1 MNHKSLCIAE
11 WQSFGVE
18 DIYNIL
24 KEDRRKQSSEV
35 LGQNTQA
42 NTNLQNQAQ
51 KIFEELVEFAHI
63 EGNHIYLKF
72 AGKKLKAQR
81 YVGLIQTKSG
91 FCLEI
96 LPKTFHTAKE
106 SEGFVSKDIEDKQNS
121 IKSAKTLLL
130 KMLQSLKDSPF
141 KQSHFAHLKL
151 AKMPLLEIFI
161 LMFLEELEKL
171 VKKGLKSDYIVR
183 EENRNFLKG
192 KLLFN
197 ENLKLNFAHKEKFFT
212 NNDEFSANISPNR
225 LIKATLELLSKQR
238 LSATISTKLTQMR
251 FIFAD
256 ISPSQHIAKD
266 FSQCRKS
273 RYLKGYYPLLQW
285 CEIFLKRKT
294 FTSYQGNSQA
304 FALLFD
310 MNKLFESFV
319 VSEMKK
325 WLCGM
330 KLSYENEAFMEQIFG
345 ENRDSY
351 LKTQEKSKY
360 LATMGE
366 DNKNRFQLNPDIVGY
381 KKQQIQAKQPLF
393 IADTKWKILSKEQQ
407 NYGISQSDL
416 YQIFAYLA
424 KYQCKRG
431 FLIYP
436 KVEYCK
442 DTLKNLELT
451 FKPKILNKDNKE
463 ANKTKLTLCFFN
475 CSLL

>member
-1 MNHKSLCIAE
+1 MNHKTLCIAE

-18 DIYNIL
+18 EI
-24 KEDRRKQSSEV
+24 QQV

-42 NTNLQNQAQ
+42 NANPQNQAQ

-72 AGKKLKAQR
+72 AGKKLKAQH

-96 LPKTFHTAKE
+96 LPKTFRTAKE

-161 LMFLEELEKL
+161 LMFLDELEKL

-183 EENRNFLKG
+183 EENRKFLKG
-192 KLLFN
+192 KLLFD

-212 NNDEFSANISPNR
+212 SSDEFSANIAPNR
-225 LIKATLELLSKQR
+225 IIKSTLGFLSTQN
-238 LSATISTKLTQMR
+238 LSAKTSTKLTQAR
-251 FIFAD
+251 FIFTD

-273 RYLKGYYPLLQW
+273 RHLKGYYPLLQW
-285 CEIFLKRKT
+285 CEIFLRCKT

-319 VSEMKK
+319 ASEMKK

-345 ENRDSY
+345 ENKKDSY

-366 DNKNRFQLNPDIVGY
+366 DKKNEFQLNPDIVGY
-381 KKQQIQAKQPLF
+381 QKQQIQAKQALF
-393 IADTKWKILSKEQQ
+393 IADTKWKILSQEKQ
-407 NYGISQSDL
+407 NYGISQNDM

-436 KVEYCK
+436 KIKDCK
-442 DTLKNLELT
+442 DTLKNLKLT
-451 FKPKILNKDNKE
+451 FKPEILNKDNKE
-463 ANKTKLTLCFFN
+463 ANKATLTLCFFN
-475 CSLL
+475 V

>member
-1 MNHKSLCIAE
+1 MNHKTLCIAE

-18 DIYNIL
+18 EI
-24 KEDRRKQSSEV
+24 QQV
-35 LGQNTQA
+35 LGQKDNQI
-42 NTNLQNQAQ
+42 NEKLENQAR
-51 KIFEELVEFAHI
+51 KIFEELVEFAHT

-72 AGKKLKAQR
+72 AGKKLKAQN

-91 FCLEI
+91 FYLEI
-96 LPKTFHTAKE
+96 LPKTFRTAKE
-106 SEGFVSKDIEDKQNS
+106 SEGFVSKDIDNKQNS

-183 EENRNFLKG
+183 EQNRKFLKG

-212 NNDEFSANISPNR
+212 SSDEFSANIAPNR
-225 LIKATLELLSKQR
+225 IIKSTLVFLSTQN
-238 LSATISTKLTQMR
+238 LSAKTSTKLTQAR

-285 CEIFLKRKT
+285 CEIFLRCKT

-319 VSEMKK
+319 ASEMKK

-330 KLSYENEAFMEQIFG
+330 KLSYENEAFMEQIFE
-345 ENRDSY
+345 ENKKDSY

-360 LATMGE
+360 LVVEG
-366 DNKNRFQLNPDIVGY
+366 DKKRFLLNPDIVGY
-381 KKQQIQAKQPLF
+381 QKQQIQAKQPLF
-393 IADTKWKILSKEQQ
+393 IADTKWKILSQEKQ
-407 NYGISQSDL
+407 NYGISQSDM

-436 KVEYCK
+436 KIKDCK
-442 DTLKNLELT
+442 DTLENLELI
-451 FKPKILNKDNKE
+451 FKPEIFNKDNQE
-463 ANKTKLTLCFFN
+463 ANKVKLTLCFFN
-475 CSLL
+475 V

>member
-1 MNHKSLCIAE
+1 MNHKTLCIAE

-18 DIYNIL
+18 EI
-24 KEDRRKQSSEV
+24 QQV

-42 NTNLQNQAQ
+42 NANLQNQAQ

-72 AGKKLKAQR
+72 AGKKLKAQH
-81 YVGLIQTKSG
+81 YVGLIQTKIG

-96 LPKTFHTAKE
+96 LPKTFRTAKE

-161 LMFLEELEKL
+161 LMFLDELEKL

-192 KLLFN
+192 KLLFD

-212 NNDEFSANISPNR
+212 NSDEFSANIAPNR
-225 LIKATLELLSKQR
+225 IIKSTLGFLSTQN
-238 LSATISTKLTQMR
+238 LSAKTSTKLTQAR
-251 FIFAD
+251 FIFTD

-273 RYLKGYYPLLQW
+273 RHLKGYYPLLQW
-285 CEIFLKRKT
+285 CEIFLRCKT

-319 VSEMKK
+319 ASEMKK

-345 ENRDSY
+345 ENKKDSY

-366 DNKNRFQLNPDIVGY
+366 DKKNKFQLNPDIVGY
-381 KKQQIQAKQPLF
+381 QKQQIQAKQALF
-393 IADTKWKILSKEQQ
+393 IADTKWKILSQEKQ
-407 NYGISQSDL
+407 NYGISQSDM

-436 KVEYCK
+436 KIKDCK
-442 DTLKNLELT
+442 DTLENLELI
-451 FKPKILNKDNKE
+451 FKPEIFNKDNQE
-463 ANKTKLTLCFFN
+463 ANPAKLTLCFFN
-475 CSLL
+475 V

>member
-1 MNHKSLCIAE
+1 MRYKSLCIAE

-18 DIYNIL
+18 DIYNTL

-42 NTNLQNQAQ
+42 NTNLQNQAR
-51 KIFEELVEFAHI
+51 KIFEELVEFAHA

-72 AGKKLKAQR
+72 AGKKLKAQH

-96 LPKTFHTAKE
+96 LPKTFRTAKE

-141 KQSHFAHLKL
+141 KQSHFTHLKL

-161 LMFLEELEKL
+161 LMFLEELERL
-171 VKKGLKSDYIVR
+171 IKKGLRNDYITQ
-183 EENRNFLKG
+183 EQNRKFLKG

-212 NNDEFSANISPNR
+212 RSDEFSANISPNR
-225 LIKATLELLSKQR
+225 FIKATLELLSKQR

-273 RYLKGYYPLLQW
+273 RHLKGYYPLLQW
-285 CEIFLKRKT
+285 CEIFLKCKT

-325 WLCGM
+325 WLCSM

-345 ENRDSY
+345 ENKKDSY

-360 LATMGE
+360 LVVEG
-366 DNKNRFQLNPDIVGY
+366 DKKRFLLNPDIVGY

-436 KVEYCK
+436 KVEDCK

-451 FKPKILNKDNKE
+451 FKPEILNKDNKE
-463 ANKTKLTLCFFN
+463 ANKAKLTLCFFN

>member
-1 MNHKSLCIAE
+1 MNHKTLCIAE

-18 DIYNIL
+18 EI
-24 KEDRRKQSSEV
+24 QQV

-42 NTNLQNQAQ
+42 NANPQNQAQ
-51 KIFEELVEFAHI
+51 KIFDELREFA

-72 AGKKLKAQR
+72 AGKKLKAQN

-91 FCLEI
+91 FYLEI
-96 LPKTFHTAKE
+96 LPKTFRTAKE

-130 KMLQSLKDSPF
+130 KMLQSLKDSSF

-183 EENRNFLKG
+183 EENRKFLKG
-192 KLLFN
+192 KLLFD

-212 NNDEFSANISPNR
+212 SSDEFSANIAPNR
-225 LIKATLELLSKQR
+225 IIKSTLGFLSTQN
-238 LSATISTKLTQMR
+238 LSAKTSTKLTQAR
-251 FIFAD
+251 FIFTD

-273 RYLKGYYPLLQW
+273 RHLKGYYPLLQW
-285 CEIFLKRKT
+285 CEIFLRCKT

-319 VSEMKK
+319 ASEMKK

-330 KLSYENEAFMEQIFG
+330 KLSYENEAFMEQIFR
-345 ENRDSY
+345 ENKKDSY

-360 LATMGE
+360 LVE
-366 DNKNRFQLNPDIVGY
+366 EKRFLLNPDIVGY
-381 KKQQIQAKQPLF
+381 QKQQIQAKQALF
-393 IADTKWKILSKEQQ
+393 IADTKWKILSQEKQ
-407 NYGISQSDL
+407 NYGISQSDM

-436 KVEYCK
+436 KIKDCK
-442 DTLKNLELT
+442 DTLENLELI
-451 FKPKILNKDNKE
+451 FKPEIFNKDNQE
-463 ANKTKLTLCFFN
+463 ANPAKLTLCFFN
-475 CSLL
+475 V

>member
-1 MNHKSLCIAE
+1 MNHKTLCIAE

-18 DIYNIL
+18 EI
-24 KEDRRKQSSEV
+24 QQV

-42 NTNLQNQAQ
+42 NANPQNQAQ
-51 KIFEELVEFAHI
+51 KIFEELVEFA

-72 AGKKLKAQR
+72 AGKKLKAQN

-91 FCLEI
+91 FYLEI
-96 LPKTFHTAKE
+96 LPKTFRTAKE

-161 LMFLEELEKL
+161 LMFLDELEKL

-183 EENRNFLKG
+183 EENRKFLKG
-192 KLLFN
+192 KLLFD
-197 ENLKLNFAHKEKFFT
+197 ENLKLNFAHKERFFT
-212 NNDEFSANISPNR
+212 SSDEFSANIAPNR
-225 LIKATLELLSKQR
+225 IIKSTLGFLSTQN
-238 LSATISTKLTQMR
+238 LSAKTSTKLTQAR
-251 FIFAD
+251 FIFTD

-273 RYLKGYYPLLQW
+273 RHLKGYYPLLQW

-294 FTSYQGNSQA
+294 FTPYCADSKA

-319 VSEMKK
+319 ASEMKK

-345 ENRDSY
+345 ENKKDSY

-360 LATMGE
+360 LVE
-366 DNKNRFQLNPDIVGY
+366 EKRFLLNPDIVGY
-381 KKQQIQAKQPLF
+381 QKQQIQAKQALF
-393 IADTKWKILSKEQQ
+393 IADTKWKILSQEKQ
-407 NYGISQSDL
+407 NYGISQSDM

-436 KVEYCK
+436 KIKDCK
-442 DTLKNLELT
+442 DTLENLELI
-451 FKPKILNKDNKE
+451 FKPEIFNKDKQE
-463 ANKTKLTLCFFN
+463 ANPAKLTLCFFN
-475 CSLL
+475 V

>member
-1 MNHKSLCIAE
+1 MRYKSLCIAE

-18 DIYNIL
+18 DIYNTL

-42 NTNLQNQAQ
+42 NTNLQNQAR

-72 AGKKLKAQR
+72 AGKKLKAQN

-96 LPKTFHTAKE
+96 LPKTFRTAKE

-161 LMFLEELEKL
+161 LMFLEELERL
-171 VKKGLKSDYIVR
+171 IKKGLRNDYITQ
-183 EENRNFLKG
+183 EQNRKFLKG

-197 ENLKLNFAHKEKFFT
+197 ENLKFNFAHKEKFFT
-212 NNDEFSANISPNR
+212 RSDEFSANISPNR

-273 RYLKGYYPLLQW
+273 RHLKGYYPLLQW

-325 WLCGM
+325 WLLNTDFREKNAKKYGKFM
-330 KLSYENEAFMEQIFG
+330 KQIFG
-345 ENRDSY
+345 ENKKDSY

-360 LATMGE
+360 LVVEG
-366 DNKNRFQLNPDIVGY
+366 DKKRFLLNPDIVGY

-436 KVEYCK
+436 KIGDYK
-442 DTLKNLELT
+442 DTKELT
-451 FKPKILNKDNKE
+451 FKPEILNKDNKE
-463 ANKTKLTLCFFN
+463 ANKATLTLCFFN
-475 CSLL
+475 V